1 MNKLINNYNKN
12 DTLLVITSFPSKRNF
27 NAVGWHSQKTLSQL
41 SKIKRILVCAEYEVN
56 RKAKYVNE
64 NLLVV
69 GTWQKSKI
77 LSLPSLLHFIIKQN
91 KISSI
96 LVQFEF
102 NVFGGTMPNLFL
114 MLMLLI
120 LKTLGKHITF
130 ELHQV
135 IKDVGALEKHINIKN
150 YFLKKFF
157 NFGLIFY
164 YMAIG
169 IVADH
174 VIVHEQ
180 ELKDRLKNLI
190 PLKKIEILPIGVDEK
205 TIMTK
210 NEAKNI
216 IKAANGKFTLLVFGF
231 INGYK
236 GIDWLLKDSSVLKN
250 ENVELLIVGGENPYL
265 KDKPHYKRF
274 YKSILKE
281 ANKHSNVTLTGFVP
295 DKKIY
300 LYFAAADLVIMP
312 YEVFMSASGPFS
324 LAIEHERP
332 IILSNVLADYQKSND
347 FKRAM
352 NIAGL
357 KMQDLFFK
365 LNQTNLSFLVKRAMR
380 EKEYYSKLCKFTKIL
395 SEIRPIGNSSLKLYD
410 IVSKNNN
417 RNMYALANFNEQI

>member
-41 SKIKRILVCAEYEVN
+41 SKIKRVLVCAEYEVN

-77 LSLPSLLHFIIKQN
+77 LSLVSLLHFIIKQN

-102 NVFGGTMPNLFL
+102 NVFGGTIPNLFL
-114 MLMLLI
+114 MPILLI
-120 LKTLGKHITF
+120 LKLLGKKITF

-135 IKDVGALEKHINIKN
+135 IKDVGTLEKHINIKN

-164 YMAIG
+164 YITIG

-180 ELKDRLKNLI
+180 ELKDRLRNLI

-250 ENVELLIVGGENPYL
+250 KNVELLIVGGKNPYL

-274 YKSILKE
+274 YKNILKE

-295 DKKIY
+295 DKKIS

-324 LAIEHERP
+324 LAIEHKKP
-332 IILSNVLADYQKSND
+332 LLLSHVLADYQKSND
-347 FKRAM
+347 FKRTM
-352 NIAGL
+352 NMISL
-357 KMQDLFFK
+357 KNNELFFK
-365 LNQTNLSFLVKRAMR
+365 LNKHNLTFLVKEAI
-380 EKEYYSKLCKFTKIL
+380 ENKEYYSKLCKFSETL
-395 SEIRPIGNSSLKLYD
+395 SEIRSINQSSLNLYT
-410 IVSKNNN
+410 IVSKNIKEN
-417 RNMYALANFNEQI
+417 AHAFAKNFN